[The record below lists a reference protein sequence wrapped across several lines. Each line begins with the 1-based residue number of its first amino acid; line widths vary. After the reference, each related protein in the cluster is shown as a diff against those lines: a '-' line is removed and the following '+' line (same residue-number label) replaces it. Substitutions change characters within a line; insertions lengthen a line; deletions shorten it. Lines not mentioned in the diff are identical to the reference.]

1 MRVFYVLIAITIWFV
16 TFTTLKQYNTDRESS
31 KYYCRINVG
40 KLKMFELKI
49 VELFFYQNIF
59 THLRCASLILI

>member
-1 MRVFYVLIAITIWFV
+1 MRVFYVLIAITICFV

-40 KLKMFELKI
+40 K
-49 VELFFYQNIF
+49 
-59 THLRCASLILI
+59 